1 MFPLLAMT
9 LPSHAVFCLLCTL
22 LGYVLYNM
30 MCISASPATRLSSRQ
45 TTLSGRGTSRMAKG
59 PWRAQVLQCVLQTP
73 LLRQVRCRNGS
84 MPFGT
89 FSIARR
95 RCASLKTLSM
105 LTTLT
110 TIVSHV
116 SRCEIDGV
124 TDTQMNQHDPQAT
137 DGCQV
142 IAACPW
148 GASILQL

>member
-1 MFPLLAMT
+1 MT

-30 MCISASPATRLSSRQ
+30 MCISASPARRLSSHQ

-59 PWRAQVLQCVLQTP
+59 WQRNLMALTSSGSSMCLQTP
-73 LLRQVRCRNGS
+73 LLRQVRCGNGS

-142 IAACPW
+142 IAACP
-148 GASILQL
+148 